1 MKIKAAVTRAPGAP
15 FTMEEIEL
23 AAPKGHEILVKIT
36 ACGVC
41 HTDDAARHQVIPVPL
56 PAVLG
61 HEGCGIVEAVGPDVT
76 EFVPGDKVGMS
87 FGYCGACHNCMTAHQ
102 HACENFNAI
111 NFGGVQADGTT
122 RLSDADGN
130 PLATFFGQSS
140 FATYAVVNE
149 ASAVKVEHDDID
161 LALIGPMGC
170 GIQTGAGAVLNRLRP
185 EFGSS
190 IAVFGC
196 GTVGMSAIMAA
207 KIAGCKNIIAV
218 GGNPKSLEL
227 AKELGATHT
236 INRKEESDIVGKI
249 KNEIVPGGVNY
260 AIDTS
265 GVPDFVKKALASC
278 RFMGAAVV
286 LGATGDVTFNIQA
299 ELMGDAKS
307 LIGIVEG
314 DAIPKLFIPEL
325 LDYYKKGLFP
335 FDKLIQFYPFEQ
347 INEAFEE
354 SGSGKCIKAVL
365 RMDR

>member
-15 FTMEEIEL
+15 FTIEEVEL

-61 HEGCGIVEAVGPDVT
+61 HEGCGIVEAVGSEVT

-87 FGYCGACHNCMTAHQ
+87 FGYCGSCHNCMTAHQ

-149 ASAVKVEHDDID
+149 ASAVKIEHEDID

-236 INRKEESDIVGKI
+236 INRKEENDIVGKI

-265 GVPDFVKKALASC
+265 GVADFVKKALASC
-278 RFMGAAVV
+278 CFMGTAVV

-307 LIGIVEG
+307 LIGVVEG

-325 LDYYKKGLFP
+325 LDYYKKGMFP
-335 FDKLIQFYPFEQ
+335 FDKLIKFYPFEQ
-347 INEAFEE
+347 INQAFEE
-354 SGSGKCIKAVL
+354 SGAGKCIKAVL
-365 RMDR
+365 RMD

>member
-1 MKIKAAVTRAPGAP
+1 M
-15 FTMEEIEL
+15 
-23 AAPKGHEILVKIT
+23 
-36 ACGVC
+36 
-41 HTDDAARHQVIPVPL
+41 
-56 PAVLG
+56 
-61 HEGCGIVEAVGPDVT
+61 
-76 EFVPGDKVGMS
+76 
-87 FGYCGACHNCMTAHQ
+87 
-102 HACENFNAI
+102 
-111 NFGGVQADGTT
+111 
-122 RLSDADGN
+122 
-130 PLATFFGQSS
+130 
-140 FATYAVVNE
+140 
-149 ASAVKVEHDDID
+149 
-161 LALIGPMGC
+161 
-170 GIQTGAGAVLNRLRP
+170 LNRIRP

-236 INRKEESDIVGKI
+236 INRREESDIVGKI

-265 GVPDFVKKALASC
+265 GVADFVKKALASC
-278 RFMGAAVV
+278 RFMGTAVV

-307 LIGIVEG
+307 LIGITEG

-325 LDYYKKGLFP
+325 LDYYKKGMFP
-335 FDKLIQFYPFEQ
+335 FDKLIKFYPFEK

-354 SGSGKCIKAVL
+354 SGSGKCIKAVYHKKAMHKIASLL
-365 RMDR
+365 RPLCQLACRQSLVALSNGLVHQQAFCHTCKLCVYQIEFGFRMFFFDLFEQHFCCGIRSRKLA

>member
-15 FTMEEIEL
+15 FTIEEVEL

-61 HEGCGIVEAVGPDVT
+61 HEGCGIVEAVGSEIT

-87 FGYCGACHNCMTAHQ
+87 FGYCGSCHNCMTAHQ

-122 RLSDADGN
+122 RLSDTDGN
-130 PLATFFGQSS
+130 LLATFFGQSS

-149 ASAVKVEHDDID
+149 ASAVKIEHEDID

-236 INRKEESDIVGKI
+236 INRKEENDIVGKI

-265 GVPDFVKKALASC
+265 GVADFVKKALASC
-278 RFMGAAVV
+278 CFMGTAVV

-307 LIGIVEG
+307 LIGVVEG

-325 LDYYKKGLFP
+325 LDYYKKGMFP
-335 FDKLIQFYPFEQ
+335 FDKLIKFYPFEQ
-347 INEAFEE
+347 INQAFEE
-354 SGSGKCIKAVL
+354 SGAGKCIKAVL
-365 RMDR
+365 RMD

>member
-15 FTMEEIEL
+15 FTIEEVEL

-61 HEGCGIVEAVGPDVT
+61 HEGCGIVEAVGSEIT

-87 FGYCGACHNCMTAHQ
+87 FGYCGSCHNCMTAHQ

-122 RLSDADGN
+122 RLSDTDGN
-130 PLATFFGQSS
+130 LLATFFGQSS

-149 ASAVKVEHDDID
+149 ASAVKIEHEDID

-236 INRKEESDIVGKI
+236 INRKEENDIVGKI

-265 GVPDFVKKALASC
+265 GVADFVKKVLASC
-278 RFMGAAVV
+278 CFMGTAVV

-307 LIGIVEG
+307 LIGVVEG

-325 LDYYKKGLFP
+325 LDYYKKGMFP
-335 FDKLIQFYPFEQ
+335 FDKLIKFYPFEQ
-347 INEAFEE
+347 INQAFEE
-354 SGSGKCIKAVL
+354 SGAGKCIKAVL
-365 RMDR
+365 RMD

>member
-15 FTMEEIEL
+15 FVIEEVEL
-23 AAPKGHEILVKIT
+23 AAPKAHEILVKIT

-87 FGYCGACHNCMTAHQ
+87 FGYCGTCHNCMTAHQ
-102 HACENFNAI
+102 HACENFNEI

-140 FATYAVVNE
+140 FATHAIVNE
-149 ASAVKVEHDDID
+149 GSAVKIEHDDID

-278 RFMGAAVV
+278 RFMGTAVV

-325 LDYYKKGLFP
+325 LDYYKKGMFP
-335 FDKLIQFYPFEQ
+335 FDKLIQFYPFEK

-365 RMDR
+365 RMDQ